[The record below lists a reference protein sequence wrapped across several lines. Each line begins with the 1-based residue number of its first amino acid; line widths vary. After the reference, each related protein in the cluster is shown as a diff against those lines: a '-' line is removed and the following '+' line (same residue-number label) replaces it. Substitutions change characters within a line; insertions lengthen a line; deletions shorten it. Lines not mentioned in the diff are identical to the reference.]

1 MCNKKRN
8 NPYRMQRLDQAI
20 FEYCEQYSEAP
31 EKVLYELERETHL
44 KTLAPQMLSG
54 ALQGQL
60 LRVLSLLKQPRSVLE
75 IGTFTGYATICL
87 ARGLAPNGILHTI
100 EVNPE
105 LEYLIRKYLNKAAL
119 EQQVQLHIG
128 DALNIVPTL
137 PGPFDLVFIDAGK
150 QSYRDYYGLVID
162 KVAPGGLI
170 IADNVLWSGKVATD
184 QRETDEDTK
193 QLHAFNLMLKADER
207 VESLLLPI
215 RDGLLVARKR

>member
-1 MCNKKRN
+1 
-8 NPYRMQRLDQAI
+8 MQRLDQAI

-54 ALQGQL
+54 PLQGQL
-60 LRVLSLLKQPRSVLE
+60 LRMLSQLQQPQSVLE

-87 ARGLAPNGILHTI
+87 ARGLAPDGILHTI

-105 LEYLIRKYLNKAAL
+105 LEYLIRKYLNKAGL
-119 EQQVQLHIG
+119 EEQVQLHIG
-128 DALNIVPTL
+128 DALEVVPTL

-150 QSYRDYYGLVID
+150 QYYRDYYRMVID
-162 KVAPGGLI
+162 KVASGGLI

-184 QRETDEDTK
+184 KRETDEDTK
-193 QLHAFNLMLKADER
+193 QLHAFNLMMKNDEQ

-215 RDGLLVARKR
+215 RDGLLLARKR

>member
-1 MCNKKRN
+1 
-8 NPYRMQRLDQAI
+8 MQRLDQAI